1 MHLPRLLFACGLCVS
16 VAGCGGIIDPSKN
29 TITPISGTLQPNQ
42 PNTGNSHQFRASR
55 NGELLVTLT
64 SVAPSP
70 STGGSLGVALGQST
84 NNSCALLPGY
94 ISSGI
99 VNRAIQFFQ
108 IQKGDYCIFV
118 FDPGV
123 ITVQTAY
130 TGNISHP

>member
-1 MHLPRLLFACGLCVS
+1 MCALCVLL
-16 VAGCGGIIDPSKN
+16 AGCGGIIDPSKN
-29 TITPISGTLQPNQ
+29 TITPISGTLQPGQ
-42 PNTGNSHQFRASR
+42 ANTGNSHQFKANK

-70 STGGSLGVALGQST
+70 SSGGSLGVALGQFA
-84 NNSCALLPGY
+84 NGNCGLLPGY
-94 ISSGI
+94 IASGI
-99 VNRAIQFFQ
+99 VNRAIQFYQ
-108 IQKGDYCIFV
+108 IQKADYCIFV